1 MNITFLIGNG
11 FDLNL
16 DLQTQYESFLKKY
29 TATEDPD
36 NQLLTNFKKQIL
48 EEADLWSNAEMAFGN
63 YTQKMVG
70 NNNNAE
76 DFCICHEDFCEKLA
90 NYLDEQEAQIDFSA
104 LKAEIGASFAQS
116 IAFQNI
122 IKGFREESRTQ
133 LKDAASNFSDGYNYN
148 FISFNYTKTL
158 DKCIDCIR
166 SRPALL
172 GRRTHRNVAYDNSI
186 GKLYH
191 VHGYTDSDMVLGVN
205 DESQISVP
213 ELFDGFG
220 PEYKNQLIKQQT
232 NKMNEQGI
240 DKKVHSLIRNSDLL
254 YIYGM
259 SIGETDAL
267 WWKRIASA
275 MKNSGNLHLIIHC
288 YAAPPEGLIRRKY
301 QTFSTVQKEH
311 FLSFS
316 DLPSNEKT
324 MLMDRIHIDN
334 SNIFALLRDTVT
346 QRLISDEELQQMSD
360 EELRALAKL

>member
-1 MNITFLIGNG
+1 MRITFLIGNG

-16 DLQTQYESFLKKY
+16 GLQTKYESFLRGY
-29 TATEDPD
+29 TAIDEQDSP
-36 NQLLTNFKKQIL
+36 LLSNFKNNIL
-48 EEADLWSNAEMAFGN
+48 EEADMWSNAEIAFGR
-63 YTQKMVG
+63 YTQKMMEAR
-70 NNNNAE
+70 NDAE
-76 DFCICHEDFCEKLA
+76 DFCSCHEDFCEKLA
-90 NYLDEQEAQIDFSA
+90 DYLDDQESLIDFNV
-104 LKAEIGASFAQS
+104 LKSEIGTSFAKS

-122 IKGFREESRTQ
+122 IKGFREESQTQ

-158 DKCIDCIR
+158 DKCIDSMC
-166 SRPALL
+166 SRPGLL
-172 GRRTHRNVAYDNSI
+172 GKRTYRNISYDNST
-186 GKLYH
+186 GELHH
-191 VHGYTDSDMVLGVN
+191 VHGYTDRDMVLGVN

-240 DKKVHSLIRNSDLL
+240 DKKVHSLIQASDLL

-267 WWKRIASA
+267 WWQRIASA
-275 MKNSGNLHLIIHC
+275 MKNRGNLHLIIHC
-288 YAAPPEGLIRRKY
+288 YDAPPEGLIRRKY

-346 QRLISDEELQQMSD
+346 QRLISDEEL
-360 EELRALAKL
+360 RALAKL